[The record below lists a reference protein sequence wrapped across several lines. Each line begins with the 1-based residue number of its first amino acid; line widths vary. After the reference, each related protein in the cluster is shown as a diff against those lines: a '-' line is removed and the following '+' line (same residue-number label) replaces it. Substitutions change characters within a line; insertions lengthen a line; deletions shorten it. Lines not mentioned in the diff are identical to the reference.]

1 MTTELLNKLEKVIE
15 DLYYDKRIISFTEK
29 ELADGTI
36 EYTFVAKKHE
46 NSSKKPT
53 KQKVVIKKDKTEKD
67 KTEKDKT
74 EKDKTEKDK
83 TEKKESG
90 PIKPPKP
97 PMAEILSV
105 GGY

>member
-36 EYTFVAKKHE
+36 EYTFVAK
-46 NSSKKPT
+46 NLQSKKPA

-67 KTEKDKT
+67 KTEK
-74 EKDKTEKDK
+74 
-83 TEKKESG
+83 KESG
-90 PIKPPKP
+90 PVKPPKP

>member
-36 EYTFVAKKHE
+36 EYTFVAKKYE
-46 NSSKKPT
+46 NGSKKPA
-53 KQKVVIKKDKTEKD
+53 KQKVVIKKDKTEK
-67 KTEKDKT
+67 
-74 EKDKTEKDK
+74 
-83 TEKKESG
+83 KESG
-90 PIKPPKP
+90 PVKPPKP

>member
-46 NSSKKPT
+46 NGSKNPA

-67 KTEKDKT
+67 KTEK
-74 EKDKTEKDK
+74 
-83 TEKKESG
+83 KESG
-90 PIKPPKP
+90 PVKPPKP